1 MTESELAKIKD
12 SGPNENLMFRYK
24 RELGIIE
31 QKKLGKCLCNK
42 CGDTGFI
49 PVMYFDNRLARYT
62 ITLRRCKCVNSIAVK
77 QTMEASGLSK
87 ELESKTF
94 NTFKADTEF
103 RKQIKNRAV
112 DYLSA
117 IAKGE
122 KPWLYIGGQSGS
134 GKSHLCIAIA
144 NRFFQNGYKLH
155 YMRWIDELR
164 QIKDNRIDNTRL
176 SLLKN
181 AQVLYIDDLF
191 KVRSTEYD
199 IALAFEIINYRDSNG
214 LITLI
219 SSELDKED
227 LKQLDEAIYG
237 RILAHTG
244 DNFMIS
250 VEKDASK
257 NYRTAT

>member
-12 SGPNENLMFRYK
+12 SGPSENLMFRYK
-24 RELGIIE
+24 RELAIIE

-49 PVMYFDNRLARYT
+49 PAMYFDSRLAQYT
-62 ITLRRCKCVNSIAVK
+62 IALRRCKCVNSIAVK
-77 QTMEASGLSK
+77 QAMEASGLLR
-87 ELESKTF
+87 ELERKTF

-103 RKQIKNRAV
+103 RKQIKSRAI
-112 DYLSA
+112 DYLTV

-134 GKSHLCIAIA
+134 GKSHICIAIA

-164 QIKDNRIDNTRL
+164 EIKDNRIDSTKL
-176 SLLKN
+176 YTLKN
-181 AQVLYIDDLF
+181 ADVLYIDDLF

-199 IALAFEIINYRDSNG
+199 IALAFEIINYRDSNN

-250 VEKDASK
+250 IEKDASK